1 MEQYVRI
8 VFHCAELLKMLSF
21 EIYLLKN
28 STTLKT
34 CNEEISTAIRNIIIR
49 ADET

>member
-8 VFHCAELLKMLSF
+8 MFHCAELLTMLSF

-34 CNEEISTAIRNIIIR
+34 CNEGISTAIGNIIR